1 MIFKLHW
8 SLSQKWGTSGP
19 LWNGWLSRYN
29 YSDQKVTNQLD
40 DFGSNI
46 STRKHNFNAIARM
59 GHNICPVAIGNT
71 SARLGPVG
79 NRYRRDITS
88 IRYTHTSW
96 KTHHFIYQQLPYYQ
110 IFLELFW
117 TIISDIHI
125 MSITWT
131 ILRTSLLSRTRPLSL
146 RPRQDDPVKNSE
158 EKGLLRWGDRRWGF
172 SG

>member
-79 NRYRRDITS
+79 NRYRKDITS

-96 KTHHFIYQQLPYYQ
+96 KNSSFYLSTLAIFCQR
-110 IFLELFW
+110 FLELFW
-117 TIISDIHI
+117 TIISDIYI
-125 MSITWT
+125 ISITWT
-131 ILRTSLLSRTRPLSL
+131 ILRTSLLSRTHPL
-146 RPRQDDPVKNSE
+146 
-158 EKGLLRWGDRRWGF
+158 
-172 SG
+172 